1 MKSTPTMLRTSGV
14 LLLAAL
20 IMGCASTQTSNT
32 QDKENMLIAAGFK
45 VVTPKTDAQK
55 QKLKALP
62 AGKIAMITKSGKT
75 YYVYPDAA
83 DNQAYVGGPTEYQAY
98 QQARAAAKLSEENL
112 EAATLYN
119 DPMMSWDTWGG
130 WGAGWGPMGIRRF

>member
-1 MKSTPTMLRTSGV
+1 MLRVGA
-14 LLLAAL
+14 LLALPAL
-20 IMGCASTQTSNT
+20 IIGCASPQSSNT
-32 QDKENMLIAAGFK
+32 QDKETMLIAAGFK

-83 DNQAYVGGPTEYQAY
+83 DNQAYIGGPAEYQAY

-112 EAATLYN
+112 EAATLYS
-119 DPMMSWDTWGG
+119 DSMMSWDTWDG